1 MKLEESVVL
10 WLSFAKTYE
19 ICGEAYLTFK
29 NGLGNE
35 LTEPVSAPNDLAQF
49 CLVDMFTACTTS
61 EVKDITLNRFCDPCG
76 MLRVVVATTVFG
88 MGLDCPDVRRV
99 IHLGSPIDIE
109 DYIQQSGRAGARWSK
124 LSSYFILHRS

>member
-10 WLSFAKTYE
+10 WIELLSFAKTYE

-49 CLVDMFTACTTS
+49 
-61 EVKDITLNRFCDPCG
+61 R
-76 MLRVVVATTVFG
+76 
-88 MGLDCPDVRRV
+88 
-99 IHLGSPIDIE
+99 
-109 DYIQQSGRAGARWSK
+109 
-124 LSSYFILHRS
+124 LHG

>member
-10 WLSFAKTYE
+10 WIELLSFAKTYE

-49 CLVDMFTACTTS
+49 RQVDMFTACITS
-61 EVKDITLNRFCDPCG
+61 EVKDIILN
-76 MLRVVVATTVFG
+76 
-88 MGLDCPDVRRV
+88 
-99 IHLGSPIDIE
+99 
-109 DYIQQSGRAGARWSK
+109 
-124 LSSYFILHRS
+124 